1 MTSGKV
7 PEGYLKAASIGLAW
21 HSDDRDIGRKC
32 VCVYISNMKAGQHHL
47 RTTACGLGFGF
58 QAGSKEQCGQA
69 AGSLK
74 PHAMIAC
81 EKHRMKHLAD
91 IAIRRR
97 RPSARLQPDIN
108 RDRPKLG
115 RLDSVEAW

>member
-1 MTSGKV
+1 MQEYLDNVTAASRQNARPWKEPCIIRQGSMTSGK
-7 PEGYLKAASIGLAW
+7 
-21 HSDDRDIGRKC
+21 DIGRK
-32 VCVYISNMKAGQHHL
+32 CVYISNMKAVQHHL

-81 EKHRMKHLAD
+81 EGKHRMKNLVD
-91 IAIRRR
+91 IAIRRH
-97 RPSARLQPDIN
+97 RPSARLQPDRN
-108 RDRPKLG
+108 
-115 RLDSVEAW
+115 